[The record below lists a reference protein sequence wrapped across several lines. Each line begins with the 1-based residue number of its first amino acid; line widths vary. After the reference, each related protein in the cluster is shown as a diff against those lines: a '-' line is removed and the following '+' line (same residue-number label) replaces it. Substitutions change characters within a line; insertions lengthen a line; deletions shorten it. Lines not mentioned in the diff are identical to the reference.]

1 MKKFNIKSLE
11 NTFDKIDDIQ
21 KNIDNK
27 EKSIIKTEYKK
38 CNNKAIETILSV
50 LIMCF
55 EQDYKNASEEY
66 YEIINELSD
75 AYLLGTEWYIGREYT
90 REYYFNNLDKNIQ
103 YKYLFII
110 YFLSSIYKR

>member
-11 NTFDKIDDIQ
+11 NTFDKINDIQ
-21 KNIDNK
+21 KDIDNK
-27 EKSIIKTEYKK
+27 EKSIIKKEYKK

-75 AYLLGTEWYIGREYT
+75 VYLLGSEWYIGREYT
-90 REYYFNNLDKNIQ
+90 REYYFNSLDESIK
-103 YKYLFII
+103 YKIIFII
-110 YFLSSIYKR
+110 HFLSSIYKK